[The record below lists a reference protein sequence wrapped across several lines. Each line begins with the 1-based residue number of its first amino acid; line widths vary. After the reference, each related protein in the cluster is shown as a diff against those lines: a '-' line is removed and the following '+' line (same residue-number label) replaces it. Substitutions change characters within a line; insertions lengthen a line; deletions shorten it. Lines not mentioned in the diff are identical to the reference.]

1 MKKKVWLI
9 NQYAMPPKY
18 EVRIQTL
25 KRAQYLIELGHDVTI
40 ISGSYL
46 HNTTR
51 NLITDNEKYIAKEY
65 DGIKFIHVK
74 TKKYNRLTSTLRQ
87 ISFDLTR
94 IFATPS
100 IGIKVVLHV
109 GQCCNG
115 QVANFRLKIVKH

>member
-46 HNTTR
+46 HNTSR
-51 NLITDNEKYIAKEY
+51 NLITDNKKFITV
-65 DGIKFIHVK
+65 DGIKYIR
-74 TKKYNRLTSTLRQ
+74 YEY
-87 ISFDLTR
+87 
-94 IFATPS
+94 
-100 IGIKVVLHV
+100 
-109 GQCCNG
+109 
-115 QVANFRLKIVKH
+115 